1 MNTTTLSGDY
11 KSFDLSQPTSQ
22 SGGKGIVLQRIKTE
36 GQYSTLTM
44 IGDGYTDYEAFPPA
58 DVFIGFGGN
67 VMRQKVRDL
76 SPWYVTS
83 FRELMEAL

>member
-1 MNTTTLSGDY
+1 M
-11 KSFDLSQPTSQ
+11 
-22 SGGKGIVLQRIKTE
+22 V
-36 GQYSTLTM
+36 
-44 IGDGYTDYEAFPPA
+44 GDGYTDYEAFPPA

-67 VMRQKVRDL
+67 VTRQKVRDL

>member
-1 MNTTTLSGDY
+1 M
-11 KSFDLSQPTSQ
+11 
-22 SGGKGIVLQRIKTE
+22 E
-36 GQYSTLTM
+36 GQYSTLAM
-44 IGDGYTDYEAFPPA
+44 VGDGYTDYEAFPPA

-67 VMRQKVRDL
+67 VTRQKVRDL